1 MNIEFEF
8 EHENLALNHQINFG
22 SFFIN
27 LNSYEY
33 SSKCCNHTYI
43 FMKFPPFPFT
53 SSCFLHSASYNENS
67 CLLERKRFFKVRSIK
82 WIPLHVV
89 KPSHSSVVSMFKWHL
104 IKGGGMKT
112 RSFSLPDKNS
122 RLHVRFMIVNSSPAR
137 PVCITL
143 IFKAKKWYVKQIF
156 TLRCQSISR
165 HNVEGVFL
173 STPCH

>member
-1 MNIEFEF
+1 
-8 EHENLALNHQINFG
+8 
-22 SFFIN
+22 
-27 LNSYEY
+27 
-33 SSKCCNHTYI
+33 
-43 FMKFPPFPFT
+43 MKFPPFPFT

-165 HNVEGVFL
+165 HNVEGVFWVHHVINTL
-173 STPCH
+173 SLRQNCHHFPDDIFKWILKMHELRLKFYWSLFLGSN